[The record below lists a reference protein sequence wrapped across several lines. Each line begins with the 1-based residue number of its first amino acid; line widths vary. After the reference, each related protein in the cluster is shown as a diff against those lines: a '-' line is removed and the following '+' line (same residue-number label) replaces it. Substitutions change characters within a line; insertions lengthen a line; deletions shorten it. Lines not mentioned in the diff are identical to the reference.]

1 MNTENNTSTYNEL
14 EEMKSEMQ
22 RLRQSL
28 QEQKIFSEQAIRN
41 AMGERSRWI
50 SRLVSTELY
59 IVIPL
64 LILMFA
70 GIKYFIG
77 LSWPFVIV
85 TCVLCII
92 DAFWDRSINRL
103 KSADFATLSMVQLKE
118 RLDGQKKKRR
128 RQMVIELPLMVL
140 WCVWFA
146 YDLTTNPVGIFRQM
160 PASIWYCLLAVVAPL
175 SIVAAMM
182 LYRKMQATDSASIAE
197 LEKLKDPDSEEK

>member
-1 MNTENNTSTYNEL
+1 MNTPDNNTNYNEL
-14 EEMKSEMQ
+14 EEMKREMQ
-22 RLRQSL
+22 HLRQSL

-50 SRLVSTELY
+50 SRLVNAELY
-59 IVIPL
+59 IIIPL
-64 LILMFA
+64 VILMFV
-70 GIKYFIG
+70 GVKYFIG

-85 TCVLCII
+85 TCVICII
-92 DAFWDRSINRL
+92 DALWDRNINRL

-118 RLDGQKKKRR
+118 RLNEQKKNRH

-146 YDLTTNPVGIFRQM
+146 YDLTTNPIGIFRQM
-160 PASIWYCLLAVVAPL
+160 PGWIWYVVLAVIAPL
-175 SIVAAMM
+175 SIIAAIM
-182 LYRKMQATDSASIAE
+182 LYRKMQATDSASITE